1 MDYFISNLNAV
12 ADCNV
17 LLSWAAREKADL
29 DYKKLSDERM
39 AQRFADTSLEIDA
52 LLQGV
57 IAELAATETIISVL
71 PEGPAKEDALDK
83 KTRLEYKKFLLESRK
98 ESYGTVAL
106 VEKQVDLA
114 RVTGELAEMDSFIG
128 VLEARKAE
136 LELAG

>member
-71 PEGPAKEDALDK
+71 PDKEDALDK

-114 RVTGELAEMDSFIG
+114 RVTGELIEMDSFIG

>member
-12 ADCNV
+12 ADCIV
-17 LLSWAAREKADL
+17 SLSWAAREKADL
-29 DYKKLSDERM
+29 NYKKISDERM

-71 PEGPAKEDALDK
+71 PDGPAREDALDK

-114 RVTGELAEMDSFIG
+114 RIIGELSEMDSFIV